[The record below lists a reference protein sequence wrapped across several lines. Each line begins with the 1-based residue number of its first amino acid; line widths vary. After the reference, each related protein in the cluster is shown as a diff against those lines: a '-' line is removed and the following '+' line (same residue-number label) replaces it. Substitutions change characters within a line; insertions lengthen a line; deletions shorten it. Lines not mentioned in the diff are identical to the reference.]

1 MNIGQGFLACGAAIA
16 LFSSQVAQA
25 ADSVYLGDCTRARM
39 VQQQSTIDTL
49 LPHGRYEGI
58 QRMYMGDSA
67 TTACPQDR
75 LLTFSLNQ
83 TSRTTSS
90 VVFSTMR
97 QDFLA
102 GNKPS
107 GCVAPTKFSGPSYGS
122 VTFTTK
128 FEQKGELCEVYIWAY
143 FVQYKANTT
152 TTESTFGSRIV
163 TLEGG
168 SFAMAQPAPIVGEY
182 HSPIAFTGAK

>member
-1 MNIGQGFLACGAAIA
+1 MKKISAVFLFGAS
-16 LFSSQVAQA
+16 LFSAQVAQA
-25 ADSVYLGDCTRARM
+25 ADSVYLGDCTRARL

-49 LPHGRYEGI
+49 LPHLRYEGI
-58 QRMYMGDSA
+58 QRMYMGDSS

-75 LLTFSLNQ
+75 LLTFTLNQ
-83 TSRTTSS
+83 TSRNSS
-90 VVFSTMR
+90 QVVFSTMR

-107 GCVAPTKFSGPSYGS
+107 GCVAPTKFSGPNYGS
-122 VTFTTK
+122 VTFTTQ
-128 FEQKGELCEVYIWAY
+128 FRQTGELCEVYIWAS

-152 TTESTFGSRIV
+152 TTESTFASRIV

-168 SFAMAQPAPIVGEY
+168 SFAMSQPAPVVGTY